1 MYDTPLTRP
10 TTVGGLLGNALKG
23 TGQVA
28 QAGGG
33 VPLQNYLLGLLG
45 PRSLEMLAA
54 RRTSTPATTMIAP
67 SPVGLLTPEMMST
80 QAPVG
85 FDYVSPAPQLTK
97 DQEARYSNYLLDN
110 KVRDRLSQKT
120 SALDEIE
127 RQSTP
132 APSLLGRIG
141 GGIRSAGKE
150 LGGLF
155 EGDEGRARAAA
166 LSRSLLRGPSR
177 TPISFGQ
184 SLAEGLAAGG
194 EEIERMEQRKVAKEQ
209 RARQK
214 KQIQAQDKLADV
226 LADPEATDTEKKSAF
241 KAAYPVEAFK
251 AEGKP
256 VDLVKQIGTIAIGK
270 LLKKPPEPLSPVE
283 QDAYNK
289 LMSAGGFDLF
299 AEAKKRSEMIDEPDS
314 AQPRDT
320 RVLGTPA
327 QQQAREELERRRRQR
342 EER

>member
-10 TTVGGLLGNALKG
+10 TTVGGLLGNVFRG

-33 VPLQNYLLGLLG
+33 VPIQNYVLGQRVLDMIAARNRPARNRTTGATTMVAPPQGYQSILGMPSMLTPIAPDAPASPTSGLGLLQDVPPPM
-45 PRSLEMLAA
+45 PRPSLL
-54 RRTSTPATTMIAP
+54 S
-67 SPVGLLTPEMMST
+67 
-80 QAPVG
+80 
-85 FDYVSPAPQLTK
+85 DQLN
-97 DQEARYSNYLLDN
+97 Q
-110 KVRDRLSQKT
+110 
-120 SALDEIE
+120 IE

-155 EGDEGRARAAA
+155 EGEEGRARAAA

-184 SLAEGLAAGG
+184 SLTEGLAAGG
-194 EEIERMEQRKVAKEQ
+194 EEIERMEQRKFTKEQ

-214 KQIQAQDKLADV
+214 KQIEAQNKLADV

-251 AEGKP
+251 SEGKS
-256 VDLVKQIGTIAIGK
+256 VDLVKQIGAIAIR
-270 LLKKPPEPLSPVE
+270 KKQAELPLSKVE

-289 LMSAGGFDLF
+289 LMSSGDSGMFKELMD
-299 AEAKKRSEMIDEPDS
+299 RGIISMPDAPES

-320 RVLGTPA
+320 SVIPLPA
-327 QQQAREELERRRRQR
+327 DRGASDRFNVEVVDKK
-342 EER
+342 

>member
-1 MYDTPLTRP
+1 MVAPPQGYQSILGMPSMLTPIAPDAPASP
-10 TTVGGLLGNALKG
+10 TSG
-23 TGQVA
+23 
-28 QAGGG
+28 
-33 VPLQNYLLGLLG
+33 LGLLQDVPPPM
-45 PRSLEMLAA
+45 PRPSLL
-54 RRTSTPATTMIAP
+54 S
-67 SPVGLLTPEMMST
+67 
-80 QAPVG
+80 
-85 FDYVSPAPQLTK
+85 DQLN
-97 DQEARYSNYLLDN
+97 Q
-110 KVRDRLSQKT
+110 
-120 SALDEIE
+120 IE

-184 SLAEGLAAGG
+184 SLTEGLAAGG
-194 EEIERMEQRKVAKEQ
+194 EEIERMEQRKFTKEQ

-214 KQIQAQDKLADV
+214 KQIEAQNKLADV

-251 AEGKP
+251 SEGKS
-256 VDLVKQIGTIAIGK
+256 VDLVKQIGAIAIR
-270 LLKKPPEPLSPVE
+270 KKQAELPLSKVE

-289 LMSAGGFDLF
+289 LMSSGDSGMFKELMD
-299 AEAKKRSEMIDEPDS
+299 RGIISMPDAPES

-320 RVLGTPA
+320 SVIPLPA
-327 QQQAREELERRRRQR
+327 DRGASDRFNVEVVDKK
-342 EER
+342 

>member
-10 TTVGGLLGNALKG
+10 TTVGGLLGNVFRG

-45 PRSLEMLAA
+45 PRSLDMLAA
-54 RRTSTPATTMIAP
+54 RRTSTPATTTVAP
-67 SPVGLLTPEMMST
+67 SPVSLLTPEMMST

-85 FDYVSPAPQLTK
+85 FDYMSPAPQLTK
-97 DQEARYSNYLLDN
+97 DQETRYRNYLLDS
-110 KVRDRLSQKT
+110 KVRDRLPQKT
-120 SALDEIE
+120 DALDEIE
-127 RQSTP
+127 RQPTP

-141 GGIRSAGKE
+141 GGIRSAAQE
-150 LGGLF
+150 VGGLF

-184 SLAEGLAAGG
+184 SLTEGLAAGG
-194 EEIERMEQRKVAKEQ
+194 EEIERMEQRKFTKEQ

-214 KQIQAQDKLADV
+214 KQIEAQNKLADV

-256 VDLVKQIGTIAIGK
+256 VDLVKQIGAIAIR
-270 LLKKPPEPLSPVE
+270 KKQAEIPLSKVE

-289 LMSAGGFDLF
+289 LMSAGDSAMFKELMDRGII
-299 AEAKKRSEMIDEPDS
+299 SMPDAPES

-320 RVLGTPA
+320 SVIPLPA
-327 QQQAREELERRRRQR
+327 DRGASDRFNVKVVD
-342 EER
+342 

>member
-1 MYDTPLTRP
+1 MN
-10 TTVGGLLGNALKG
+10 GLLDRIAAPYRRDARRDARASLPAYQRGVMLS
-23 TGQVA
+23 QP
-28 QAGGG
+28 QSYQSLLG
-33 VPLQNYLLGLLG
+33 VPTMPAPIAPVVKAQQFAQ
-45 PRSLEMLAA
+45 PQFF
-54 RRTSTPATTMIAP
+54 STPAPQAQP
-67 SPVGLLTPEMMST
+67 QRGL
-80 QAPVG
+80 
-85 FDYVSPAPQLTK
+85 
-97 DQEARYSNYLLDN
+97 
-110 KVRDRLSQKT
+110 
-120 SALDEIE
+120 LDEIE
-127 RQSTP
+127 RQPTP

-184 SLAEGLAAGG
+184 SLTEGLAAGG
-194 EEIERMEQRKVAKEQ
+194 EEIERMEQRRFTKEQ

-214 KQIQAQDKLADV
+214 KQIEAQNKLADV
-226 LADPEATDTEKKSAF
+226 LADPEATDTERKSAF

-256 VDLVKQIGTIAIGK
+256 VDLVKQIGDIAIR
-270 LLKKPPEPLSPVE
+270 KKQAGIPLTEVE
-283 QDAYNK
+283 QDAYDK
-289 LMSAGGFDLF
+289 RMSAGGFNLL
-299 AEAKKRSEMIDEPDS
+299 AESRRRSEVIDEPDS